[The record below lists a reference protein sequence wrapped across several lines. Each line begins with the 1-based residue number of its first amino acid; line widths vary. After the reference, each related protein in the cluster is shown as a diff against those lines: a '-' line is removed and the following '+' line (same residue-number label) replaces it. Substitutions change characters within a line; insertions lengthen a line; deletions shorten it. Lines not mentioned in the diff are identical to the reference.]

1 MFISDF
7 QGLRP
12 DSDEPVLARNKILLD
27 HERDLEDD
35 RVVKLTQVKA
45 GELLD
50 LLKTV
55 HQRIS
60 VDEELA
66 GGLGDVQVVLKE
78 LVDGEQRLLI
88 ERIDGILLEHLGQ
101 EDLTERRRQLVD
113 EAADAEVFIVDD
125 RLFRLEDLADLDG
138 DLRLFVCVSQLAQV
152 TGDGGDAD
160 HGLDE
165 QLGPERLLD
174 GLGRLQKLCLLR
186 AGGELLDDGDV
197 RLVDG
202 EDKVLL
208 LVGEHAGQH
217 VDGGHVGPAD
227 LPDEKD
233 GARRVG
239 DEMQLLGADIDV
251 AGEDIVGDD
260 VLDES
265 ALVVLFLVVGLRTVE
280 RDVGHDAEASG
291 SLIVALGEH
300 GIVKVGAPGNERLEG
315 LFVDDNDGVRGAV
328 ELDDCLGPFFADQR
342 GVAAGDHVAV
352 SVNDADDA
360 VGGLLHLDDHTL
372 KNATGHSTPSLIF
385 RQRRA
390 TCLRPAL
397 AFYTNN
403 H

>member
-1 MFISDF
+1 
-7 QGLRP
+7 
-12 DSDEPVLARNKILLD
+12 
-27 HERDLEDD
+27 
-35 RVVKLTQVKA
+35 
-45 GELLD
+45 
-50 LLKTV
+50 
-55 HQRIS
+55 
-60 VDEELA
+60 
-66 GGLGDVQVVLKE
+66 
-78 LVDGEQRLLI
+78 
-88 ERIDGILLEHLGQ
+88 
-101 EDLTERRRQLVD
+101 
-113 EAADAEVFIVDD
+113 
-125 RLFRLEDLADLDG
+125 
-138 DLRLFVCVSQLAQV
+138 
-152 TGDGGDAD
+152 
-160 HGLDE
+160 
-165 QLGPERLLD
+165 
-174 GLGRLQKLCLLR
+174 
-186 AGGELLDDGDV
+186 
-197 RLVDG
+197 
-202 EDKVLL
+202 
-208 LVGEHAGQH
+208 
-217 VDGGHVGPAD
+217 
-227 LPDEKD
+227 
-233 GARRVG
+233 
-239 DEMQLLGADIDV
+239 MQFLGADIDV

-260 VLDES
+260 ILDEG